1 MNDLYSQRVRRLF
14 AEPSHAGQIGVADS
28 PTAYVE
34 EGGGNARILLTALLE
49 NARLRALRFQVLGCP
64 HLIAAA
70 ELVCERFE
78 GRPVE
83 SLVEFDAHA
92 LLADLS
98 APVEKTGRLLLLE
111 DAVRMLHER
120 CVQHRDGR

>member
-14 AEPSHAGQIGVADS
+14 AAPRHAGKISVADP

-34 EGGGNARILLTALLE
+34 EGGGNARILLTALVE
-49 NARLRALRFQVLGCP
+49 GARLRALRFQALGCP

-70 ELVCERFE
+70 QLVCERFE
-78 GRPVE
+78 EQPVE

-92 LLADLS
+92 LLAELS
-98 APVEKTGRLLLLE
+98 APVEKTGRMLLLE
-111 DAVRMLHER
+111 DAVRMLHAR
-120 CVQHRDGR
+120 CIQHRDGR